1 MRPSL
6 QAHAATNYFYISANN
21 SSGYYQSWPSV
32 FVLPNGEIKATCR
45 QHRAN
50 FMINEIDDKD
60 EFYDA
65 SSAYRE
71 RAMARVLY
79 SE

>member
-1 MRPSL
+1 
-6 QAHAATNYFYISANN
+6 
-21 SSGYYQSWPSV
+21 
-32 FVLPNGEIKATCR
+32 
-45 QHRAN
+45 
-50 FMINEIDDKD
+50 MINEIDDKD

-71 RAMARVLY
+71 RAMAGVLY